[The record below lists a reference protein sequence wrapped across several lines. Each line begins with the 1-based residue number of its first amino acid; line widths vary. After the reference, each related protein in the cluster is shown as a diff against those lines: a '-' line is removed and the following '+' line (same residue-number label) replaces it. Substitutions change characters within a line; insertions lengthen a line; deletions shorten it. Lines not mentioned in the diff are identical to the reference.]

1 MALQNVVIIGGGWAG
16 YTLSRSLDDKRFQI
30 TVISPEPTSPYTP
43 LLASAACGLFSFSL
57 VGCWYRFTSYISVL
71 TPLVQAEDSI
81 RHKRRAV
88 RLIQARVRDIDFEK
102 KICSCNPAFPKLADQ
117 IFDVSY
123 DSLIIAPG
131 CETNTFNTPGVSEN
145 ALFVRTVADAMAV
158 RQRLLD
164 ILEMASLPNMTEVQQ
179 RNLLHIIV
187 VGGGPT
193 GVEITAEMYDLVHN
207 DLIYLYP
214 DLAGKISVAI
224 HDVAAQIL
232 SVFDAKLAEYALSSF
247 THHDVE
253 IKTASHITK
262 VDNDTVY
269 TKEDGA
275 IKATGN
281 RQVPLVDSLKL
292 TKSARLPRIQTDYYL
307 HPLRLDGTPIS
318 DVYAVGDA
326 ADITGGELPTTA
338 EAACQKGEYVAKV
351 LNTGR
356 SDPFVYQQKMLVAY
370 TGQHDGVIA
379 GRKDWTGGAA
389 WVAWRSKNLTWA
401 RSWRNK
407 ILIVTTW
414 MLNYTFGKEIARA

>member
-16 YTLSRSLDDKRFQI
+16 YTLSRSLDDKKFQI

-43 LLASAACGLFSFSL
+43 LLASAACGLFSLSL
-57 VGCWYRFTSYISVL
+57 
-71 TPLVQAEDSI
+71 AEDSI

-117 IFDVSY
+117 SFDVSY
-123 DSLIIAPG
+123 DTVVIAPG

-232 SVFDAKLAEYALSSF
+232 SVFD
-247 THHDVE
+247 
-253 IKTASHITK
+253 
-262 VDNDTVY
+262 
-269 TKEDGA
+269 
-275 IKATGN
+275 
-281 RQVPLVDSLKL
+281 
-292 TKSARLPRIQTDYYL
+292 
-307 HPLRLDGTPIS
+307 
-318 DVYAVGDA
+318 
-326 ADITGGELPTTA
+326 
-338 EAACQKGEYVAKV
+338 
-351 LNTGR
+351 
-356 SDPFVYQQKMLVAY
+356 
-370 TGQHDGVIA
+370 
-379 GRKDWTGGAA
+379 
-389 WVAWRSKNLTWA
+389 
-401 RSWRNK
+401 
-407 ILIVTTW
+407 
-414 MLNYTFGKEIARA
+414 